1 MLKCWFRTGRNECN
15 QFRPNSSLKYQSPA
29 PETIEPKVKILTLEL
44 VQLIGAVQATLCL
57 SDRLLSF

>member
-1 MLKCWFRTGRNECN
+1 M
-15 QFRPNSSLKYQSPA
+15 NSKNGLNIGVWSPA

-44 VQLIGAVQATLCL
+44 VQLIWAVQATLCL